1 MKTLH
6 ICTLLIFFS
15 LGFAQKKSGIAIY
28 KVTPI
33 QENHDKKDAFSMLKN
48 QAGNLFGFISYNLY
62 FSPTASLFSIDEKM
76 KTDVS
81 DRQQELALIMAGRGK
96 YYTQKN
102 KDSLLYQTIF
112 EGDLFLISRS
122 SKNTLWK
129 ITTEKKII
137 NGFECLKAIGRHK
150 PYGHKSDYEV
160 VAWFTP
166 KLNLPYGPREFSGL
180 PGLILELEEKAY
192 GNIYYCTQINFDE
205 TVTFEKPNKGIKMSE
220 VAFQKYAEEKANE
233 FFRLGGGD

>member
-15 LGFAQKKSGIAIY
+15 LGFAQKKSGVAVY

-48 QAGNLFGFISYNLY
+48 QADNALGFISYNLY
-62 FSPTASLFSIDEKM
+62 FSPTASLYSLDEKM
-76 KTDVS
+76 KTDAS
-81 DRQQELALIMAGRGK
+81 DRQQELALIMAGREK

-112 EGDLFLISRS
+112 NGDLFLITQS
-122 SKNTLWK
+122 SKNTLWN

-137 NGFECLKAIGRHK
+137 NGFECVKAIGHHTPSHYK
-150 PYGHKSDYEV
+150 TGYEV

-166 KLNLPYGPREFSGL
+166 KLPLPYGPRGFSGL

-205 TVTFEKPNKGIKMSE
+205 SVTFEKPDKGIKMSHLK
-220 VAFQKYAEEKANE
+220 FQEYAKEKASE
-233 FFRLGGGD
+233 FFKLIEN